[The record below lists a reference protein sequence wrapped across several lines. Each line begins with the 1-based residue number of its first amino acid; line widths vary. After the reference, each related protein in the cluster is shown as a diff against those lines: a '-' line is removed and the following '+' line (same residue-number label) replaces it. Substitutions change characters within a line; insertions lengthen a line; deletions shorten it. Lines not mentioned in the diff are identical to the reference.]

1 MQFIDTRDLAEWT
14 IRMAES
20 RTTGDFN
27 GVGRGYEMTTGA
39 MLYGINAVT
48 ANDAVLREASAEFLS
63 KHQVNA
69 WSDMPVWVPA
79 QGETAGFHRRSNA
92 RAIAAGLTFRPM
104 ATTAADTLNWF
115 EQQPEPRQ
123 AALRAG
129 LKAEREADL
138 VKLLDA

>member
-1 MQFIDTRDLAEWT
+1 
-14 IRMAES
+14 MAES

-27 GVGRGYEMTTGA
+27 GVGPGYEMTTGA

-92 RAIAAGLTFRPM
+92 RA
-104 ATTAADTLNWF
+104 
-115 EQQPEPRQ
+115 
-123 AALRAG
+123 
-129 LKAEREADL
+129 
-138 VKLLDA
+138 